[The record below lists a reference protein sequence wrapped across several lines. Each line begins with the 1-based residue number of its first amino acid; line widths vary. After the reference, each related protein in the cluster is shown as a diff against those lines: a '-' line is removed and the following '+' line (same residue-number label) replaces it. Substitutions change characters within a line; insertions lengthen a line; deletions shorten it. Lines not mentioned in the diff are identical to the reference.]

1 MTVKQLRKA
10 LVGLPANAEI
20 RFKDDN
26 IIHPVTNLRES
37 RVSKGY
43 YDLIGME

>member
-20 RFKDDN
+20 RFKEDN

-37 RVSKGY
+37 RVSNGC

>member
-26 IIHPVTNLRES
+26 VIHPVTNLRMS
-37 RVSKGY
+37 RVS
-43 YDLIGME
+43 

>member
-26 IIHPVTNLRES
+26 VIHPVTNLRES
-37 RVSKGY
+37 RVSEGC